1 MKIVSFS
8 VSSKWY
14 SQALALRHEV
24 LRQPLG
30 LEFTPAELEKDKSD
44 MHFAIVENNE
54 VLACLTLSAYNSQKV
69 KMRQVAIKATRQRQG
84 LGKKLATFAAN
95 KAQKNGYTTIFCHA
109 RKTAVPFYISM
120 GYQIVS
126 SEFLEVGI
134 PHVVMETKL

>member
-44 MHFAIVENNE
+44 VHFAIVENNE
-54 VLACLTLSAYNSQKV
+54 VLACLHFLHTIL
-69 KMRQVAIKATRQRQG
+69 
-84 LGKKLATFAAN
+84 KK
-95 KAQKNGYTTIFCHA
+95 
-109 RKTAVPFYISM
+109 
-120 GYQIVS
+120 
-126 SEFLEVGI
+126 
-134 PHVVMETKL
+134 